1 MPAATHVSSETF
13 GEQAEFLVLLKE
25 ADGSA
30 VAGAPVHLRVTTG
43 HLRSD
48 GRGVGGGPF
57 LFVQTDESGGARFF
71 WIGGSTGAPDSVLDA
86 SSARRATLAIR
97 RL

>member
-1 MPAATHVSSETF
+1 MPAATHGLSEPF

-25 ADGSA
+25 ADGGA
-30 VAGAPVHLRVTTG
+30 VAGAPVHLHVTAG

-57 LFVQTDESGGARFF
+57 LFVQTDESGGARFL
-71 WIGGSTGAPDSVLDA
+71 WIRPLDGVGATLDA
-86 SSARRATLAIR
+86 SSARGATLTIR

>member
-1 MPAATHVSSETF
+1 MPAATYVPSEPP

-30 VAGAPVHLRVTTG
+30 VVGAPVHLRVTAG

-57 LFVQTDESGGARFF
+57 LFVQTDESGGARFL
-71 WIGGSTGAPDSVLDA
+71 WVRPGDGANPALEA
-86 SSARRATLAIR
+86 SSARGVTLAIR

>member
-1 MPAATHVSSETF
+1 M
-13 GEQAEFLVLLKE
+13 LLKE
-25 ADGSA
+25 ADGVA
-30 VAGAPVHLRVTTG
+30 VVGAPVHLRVTAG

-57 LFVQTDESGGARFF
+57 LFVQSDESGGARFL
-71 WIGGSTGAPDSVLDA
+71 WVRPAADAALEA
-86 SSARRATLAIR
+86 SSARGATLAIR

>member
-1 MPAATHVSSETF
+1 MPAATYVPSEPP

-25 ADGSA
+25 ADGGA
-30 VAGAPVHLRVTTG
+30 VAGAPVHLHVTAG

-57 LFVQTDESGGARFF
+57 LFVQTDESGGARFL
-71 WIGGSTGAPDSVLDA
+71 WIRASAGGSDAALEA
-86 SSARRATLAIR
+86 SSARGATLAIR

>member
-1 MPAATHVSSETF
+1 MPVATYVASEPL

-30 VAGAPVHLRVTTG
+30 VAAAPVHLRVTAG

-48 GRGVGGGPF
+48 GRGVGGG
-57 LFVQTDESGGARFF
+57 ARFI
-71 WIGGSTGAPDSVLDA
+71 WVGGSPGAVIEA
-86 SSARRATLAIR
+86 SSARGATLAIR